1 MPHRFERRLERVE
14 TMQEMVLKASGH
26 LSRVGRPPGDHVK
39 IRSDFIWSRIPADRD
54 FSDRRIPEK
63 SSRPSATKI
72 MTPRGI
78 SLKFYLISLF
88 EAQARGTATGRTPV
102 NDLPIPGTKSA
113 TGWSDLIAVP
123 SKDQSRG
130 RVNQSLRD
138 KKVRYLQSA
147 LKHLSTET
155 VQLINLPFASSR
167 AGRFEKFQL
176 LHEGGIQK
184 GTIAPNYTIPR
195 SDEPCIRV
203 PKEFFTKG
211 WVHLLEDSEICFLLM
226 LLHQKEIMNKN
237 YGLKVDSDTR
247 LAHYG
252 IGRDSYSAHQTL
264 STFGLISVESS
275 PDRDPQGRAR
285 FFDPYSL
292 PGLHQFT
299 IKEDALNQDAV
310 RILKKSFSLKIKI

>member
-14 TMQEMVLKASGH
+14 TMQEMALTASGH

-39 IRSDFIWSRIPADRD
+39 IRSDFIWSKFPADRD

-63 SSRPSATKI
+63 SGRPSATKI

-88 EAQARGTATGRTPV
+88 EAQARGTATGRAPV
-102 NDLPIPGTKSA
+102 NDLPISGTKREK
-113 TGWSDLIAVP
+113 GWSDLIAVP
-123 SKDQSRG
+123 SKEQSRG

-147 LKHLSTET
+147 LKHLSKET
-155 VQLINLPFASSR
+155 VQLINLPFESVRS
-167 AGRFEKFQL
+167 GRFERFQL
-176 LHEGGIQK
+176 LHEGGTQK
-184 GTIAPNYTIPR
+184 GAIAPNYTIPR
-195 SDEPCIRV
+195 SDEPCIRM

-226 LLHQKEIMNKN
+226 LFHQKEIMNQN
-237 YGLKVDSDTR
+237 HGLKVDSDTR
-247 LAHYG
+247 LAYYG

-275 PDRDPQGRAR
+275 PDRDAQGRVR
-285 FFDPYSL
+285 FFDPYAL

-299 IKEDALNQDAV
+299 IKEEILNRDAAN
-310 RILKKSFSLKIKI
+310 ILKESFSAKIEI